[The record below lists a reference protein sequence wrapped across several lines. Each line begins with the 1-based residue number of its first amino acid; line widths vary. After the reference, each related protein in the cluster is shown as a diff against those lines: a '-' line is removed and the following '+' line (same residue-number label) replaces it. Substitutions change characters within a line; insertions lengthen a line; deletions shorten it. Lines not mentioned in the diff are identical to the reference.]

1 MPEPF
6 KDLFNI
12 KIILG
17 MANHFQN
24 QWPGFDRKGFS
35 DAASKNL
42 DSLELKERSN
52 QIMNAMIMYLPS
64 DFMKAGE
71 IILASL
77 SPSREGDIFGVTV
90 DDDGIAGWAIMPMT
104 HYVGL
109 HGHDH
114 FDLSMTLFKELTKRF
129 SSEFG
134 IRFFLLESPEK
145 TLSILKKW
153 TNDKDRHVRRLV
165 SEGTRPRLPW
175 AMRLPLFIKDPSP
188 VIDLLEALKDDD
200 EEYVRRSVAN
210 NLNDIAKDHP
220 DLVAEI
226 SEKWMKGASNE
237 REKLIRHACR
247 TLIKNGHKK
256 VLQVF
261 GYEPPKIRKAVID
274 VNTPEVVFGNALE
287 FTLSISSDSGQDQ
300 PLMIDYIIHHQKA
313 NGKTSPKVFKWRN
326 KTLEANKVLASTKKH
341 AIKKITT
348 RVYYP
353 GVHTVE
359 VLVNGVSVGT
369 ADFNLLIP

>member
-6 KDLFNI
+6 KNLFNRQ
-12 KIILG
+12 IILG
-17 MANHFQN
+17 MAKHFQS
-24 QWPGFDRKGFS
+24 QWSEFDSKGFS

-42 DSLELKERSN
+42 DTLELKERSD
-52 QIMNAMIMYLPS
+52 QIVNAMIKHLPS
-64 DFMKAGE
+64 DFMRAGE

-77 SPSREGDIFGVTV
+77 SPSLEGDIFGVTV

-109 HGHDH
+109 RGHDY

-129 SSEFG
+129 SSELG

-145 TLSILKKW
+145 TLSMLKKW
-153 TNDKDRHVRRLV
+153 TNDNDRHVRRLV

-175 AMRLPLFIKDPSP
+175 AMRLPMFIKDPFP
-188 VIDLLEALKDDD
+188 VIELLELLKDDD

-220 DLVAEI
+220 DVVAEI
-226 SEKWMKGASNE
+226 AKKWMKGASKE

-247 TLIKNGHKK
+247 TLLKNGHKK

-261 GYEPPKIRKAVID
+261 GYQPPKIRKAIID
-274 VNTPEVVFGNALE
+274 VKTPEVVFGNALE
-287 FTLSISSDSGQDQ
+287 FTLSIFSDSIHEQA
-300 PLMIDYIIHHQKA
+300 LMIDYIIHHQKA
-313 NGKTSPKVFKWRN
+313 NGRTSPKVFKWRT
-326 KTLEANKVLASTKKH
+326 KTLEANKVFTSTKKH

-359 VLVNGVSVGT
+359 VMVNGVSVGT

>member
-1 MPEPF
+1 
-6 KDLFNI
+6 
-12 KIILG
+12 
-17 MANHFQN
+17 
-24 QWPGFDRKGFS
+24 
-35 DAASKNL
+35 
-42 DSLELKERSN
+42 
-52 QIMNAMIMYLPS
+52 
-64 DFMKAGE
+64 
-71 IILASL
+71 
-77 SPSREGDIFGVTV
+77 
-90 DDDGIAGWAIMPMT
+90 
-104 HYVGL
+104 
-109 HGHDH
+109 
-114 FDLSMTLFKELTKRF
+114 
-129 SSEFG
+129 
-134 IRFFLLESPEK
+134 
-145 TLSILKKW
+145 
-153 TNDKDRHVRRLV
+153 
-165 SEGTRPRLPW
+165 
-175 AMRLPLFIKDPSP
+175 
-188 VIDLLEALKDDD
+188 
-200 EEYVRRSVAN
+200 
-210 NLNDIAKDHP
+210 
-220 DLVAEI
+220 
-226 SEKWMKGASNE
+226 MKGASKE

-287 FTLSISSDSGQDQ
+287 FTLSISSDSGHDQ